1 MASENQQQ
9 EFELLTDDDDWSD
22 SPKAGK
28 KNSLWNTNAVVV
40 KSNDLLTAKTNLTLN
55 ELRIIL
61 VAISKIDSMNPE
73 VRGDASYWV
82 SAKELREIGS
92 ERSKAYKYLQNAV
105 NTFTTE
111 ALSEPSDPTVKNVMS
126 SVGFLRSLIEAA

>member
-40 KSNDLLTAKTNLTLN
+40 KSNDLLTAKTGGQ
-55 ELRIIL
+55 
-61 VAISKIDSMNPE
+61 
-73 VRGDASYWV
+73 RGCKLLGFSQRVKRD
-82 SAKELREIGS
+82 RQ
-92 ERSKAYKYLQNAV
+92 RAV
-105 NTFTTE
+105 
-111 ALSEPSDPTVKNVMS
+111 
-126 SVGFLRSLIEAA
+126 

>member
-1 MASENQQQ
+1 MVSENQQQ

-73 VRGDASYWV
+73 VRGDRKSTRLNSSHTRPSRMPS
-82 SAKELREIGS
+82 SA
-92 ERSKAYKYLQNAV
+92 
-105 NTFTTE
+105 
-111 ALSEPSDPTVKNVMS
+111 
-126 SVGFLRSLIEAA
+126 

>member
-40 KSNDLLTAKTNLTLN
+40 KSNDLLTAKPNLTL
-55 ELRIIL
+55 
-61 VAISKIDSMNPE
+61 MNFE
-73 VRGDASYWV
+73 
-82 SAKELREIGS
+82 
-92 ERSKAYKYLQNAV
+92 
-105 NTFTTE
+105 
-111 ALSEPSDPTVKNVMS
+111 S
-126 SVGFLRSLIEAA
+126 S

>member
-40 KSNDLLTAKTNLTLN
+40 KSNDLLTAENQSHLK
-55 ELRIIL
+55 
-61 VAISKIDSMNPE
+61 
-73 VRGDASYWV
+73 
-82 SAKELREIGS
+82 
-92 ERSKAYKYLQNAV
+92 
-105 NTFTTE
+105 
-111 ALSEPSDPTVKNVMS
+111 
-126 SVGFLRSLIEAA
+126 

>member
-92 ERSKAYKYLQNAV
+92 ERSKDSK
-105 NTFTTE
+105 
-111 ALSEPSDPTVKNVMS
+111 
-126 SVGFLRSLIEAA
+126 

>member
-1 MASENQQQ
+1 MVSENQQQ

-22 SPKAGK
+22 SLKPGK
-28 KNSLWNTNAVVV
+28 RILYGIPMRSLLNQRPA
-40 KSNDLLTAKTNLTLN
+40 DGETNLTLN

-92 ERSKAYKYLQNAV
+92 ERSKAI
-105 NTFTTE
+105 NTSRTQSIRFTTE
-111 ALSEPSDPTVKNVMS
+111 ALSAPSDPTVKNEMS

>member
-61 VAISKIDSMNPE
+61 VAI
-73 VRGDASYWV
+73 
-82 SAKELREIGS
+82 
-92 ERSKAYKYLQNAV
+92 
-105 NTFTTE
+105 TTE
-111 ALSEPSDPTVKNVMS
+111 ALSAPSDPTVKNEMS

>member
-1 MASENQQQ
+1 
-9 EFELLTDDDDWSD
+9 
-22 SPKAGK
+22 
-28 KNSLWNTNAVVV
+28 
-40 KSNDLLTAKTNLTLN
+40 
-55 ELRIIL
+55 
-61 VAISKIDSMNPE
+61 MNPE

-105 NTFTTE
+105 NTLYNRSVIRTFG
-111 ALSEPSDPTVKNVMS
+111 SNGKNVMS